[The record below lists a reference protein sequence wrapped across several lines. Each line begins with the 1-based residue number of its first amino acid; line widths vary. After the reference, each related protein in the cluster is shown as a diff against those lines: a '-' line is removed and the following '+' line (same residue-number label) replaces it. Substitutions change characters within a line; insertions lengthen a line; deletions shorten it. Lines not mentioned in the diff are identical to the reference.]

1 MGCVH
6 GRKVIIHSDFIKKA
20 KESRITNLTENQ
32 MLKKKTLDS
41 NQVKPR
47 VKSSTIINSR
57 LHKSFLYTKPLFSIE
72 TIDKLIDSQK
82 IKKDSTIIANEDEDL
97 EIKKESRNEE
107 TKEKIKK
114 NNNLCVDNSA
124 NKQKKLTQ
132 SSFEYTSNDDSSTP
146 TKIIRKLE
154 INPYRNI
161 NTIKKFFIYQLK
173 KIYLQSKKSTAI
185 SPKKNFSSFNHP
197 HVVFSTYSQLNTK
210 EANVFIKFED
220 KNVQINDY
228 FIFKN
233 KIIGRGKGSY
243 VYLCQ
248 DLSTKMFYAVKIQPK
263 KANTCEIDILKRLH
277 SKYIVTVYEIIETKN
292 ENYIIMEFMQNN
304 SLSINLDNLDLFCV
318 WKYFRNLISAV
329 EYCHEIAKVI
339 HRDITLS
346 NCLID
351 ENDILKLSNFSNSIS
366 LNEDGTVHL
375 GDLCSD
381 SQIFFSPPEASLR
394 LSDCDVDGKAI
405 DIWMMGSVLYALVFR
420 RSFIPI
426 STKVLREE
434 DYSIERIKCPEDKE
448 LENLMVCLLEPD
460 PQKRYTIDEIKKNK
474 WVTKDNEFPM
484 PDVYEEA
491 LDYCYKMT
499 SEKMN
504 RKSDDVM

>member
-1 MGCVH
+1 MGCVQ
-6 GRKVIIHSDFIKKA
+6 GRKIIIHSDLIKKA
-20 KESRITNLTENQ
+20 KDSQINNLTEAQ

-57 LHKSFLYTKPLFSIE
+57 LHKSFLYSKPLFSIE
-72 TIDKLIDSQK
+72 TIDRMIDSQK
-82 IKKDSTIIANEDEDL
+82 IKKDSTIVANEDDDL
-97 EIKKESRNEE
+97 VLKIESGDEEIK
-107 TKEKIKK
+107 TKK
-114 NNNLCVDNSA
+114 NNNLCVDSTS
-124 NKQKKLTQ
+124 KQKKITQ

-161 NTIKKFFIYQLK
+161 NTVKKFFIYQLK
-173 KIYLQSKKSTAI
+173 KIYLQSKKSI
-185 SPKKNFSSFNHP
+185 FPKENFSSFNHP
-197 HVVFSTYSQLNTK
+197 HVVFSNYSQLNAK

-248 DLSTKMFYAVKIQPK
+248 DLSTKMFYAAKIQPK

-375 GDLCSD
+375 GDINSD

-405 DIWMMGSVLYALVFR
+405 DIWMMGSVLYALVYR
-420 RSFIPI
+420 KSFIPI
-426 STKVLREE
+426 STKVLTEE

-448 LENLMVCLLEPD
+448 LENLMICLLEPD
-460 PQKRYTIDEIKKNK
+460 PLKRYTIDEIKKNK

-504 RKSDDVM
+504 MKNSNVM

>member
-1 MGCVH
+1 MGCVQ
-6 GRKVIIHSDFIKKA
+6 GRKIIIHSDLIKKA
-20 KESRITNLTENQ
+20 KDSQINNLTEAQ

-57 LHKSFLYTKPLFSIE
+57 LHKSFLYSKPLFSIE
-72 TIDKLIDSQK
+72 TIDRMIDSQK
-82 IKKDSTIIANEDEDL
+82 IKKDSTIVANEDDDL
-97 EIKKESRNEE
+97 VLKIESGDEEIK
-107 TKEKIKK
+107 TKK
-114 NNNLCVDNSA
+114 NNNLCVDSTS
-124 NKQKKLTQ
+124 KQTKITQ

-173 KIYLQSKKSTAI
+173 KIYLQSKKSI
-185 SPKKNFSSFNHP
+185 SPKENFSSFNHP
-197 HVVFSTYSQLNTK
+197 HVVFSNYSQLNAK

-248 DLSTKMFYAVKIQPK
+248 DLSTKMFYAAKIQPK

-375 GDLCSD
+375 VDINSD

-405 DIWMMGSVLYALVFR
+405 DIWMMGSVLYALVYR
-420 RSFIPI
+420 KSFIPI
-426 STKVLREE
+426 STKVLTEE

-448 LENLMVCLLEPD
+448 LENLMICLLEPD
-460 PQKRYTIDEIKKNK
+460 PLKRYTIDEIKKNK

-504 RKSDDVM
+504 MKNSNVM

>member
-1 MGCVH
+1 MGCVQ
-6 GRKVIIHSDFIKKA
+6 GRKIIIHSDLIKKA
-20 KESRITNLTENQ
+20 KDSQINNLTEAQ

-57 LHKSFLYTKPLFSIE
+57 LHKSFLYSKPLFSIE
-72 TIDKLIDSQK
+72 TIDRMIDSQK
-82 IKKDSTIIANEDEDL
+82 IKKDSTIVANEDDDL
-97 EIKKESRNEE
+97 VLKIESGDEEIK
-107 TKEKIKK
+107 TKK
-114 NNNLCVDNSA
+114 NNNLCVDSTS
-124 NKQKKLTQ
+124 KQKKITQ

-173 KIYLQSKKSTAI
+173 KIYLQSKKSTI
-185 SPKKNFSSFNHP
+185 SPKENFSSLNHP
-197 HVVFSTYSQLNTK
+197 HVVFSNYSQLNAK

-248 DLSTKMFYAVKIQPK
+248 DLSTKMFYAAKIQPK

-375 GDLCSD
+375 GDINSD

-405 DIWMMGSVLYALVFR
+405 DIWMMGSVLYALVYR
-420 RSFIPI
+420 KSFIPI
-426 STKVLREE
+426 STKVLTEE

-448 LENLMVCLLEPD
+448 LENLMICLLEPD
-460 PQKRYTIDEIKKNK
+460 PLKRYTIDEIKKNK

-504 RKSDDVM
+504 MKNSNVM

>member
-1 MGCVH
+1 MGCVQ
-6 GRKVIIHSDFIKKA
+6 GRKIIIHSDLIKKA
-20 KESRITNLTENQ
+20 KDSQINNLTEAQ

-57 LHKSFLYTKPLFSIE
+57 LHKSFLYSKPLFSIE
-72 TIDKLIDSQK
+72 TIDRMIDSQK
-82 IKKDSTIIANEDEDL
+82 IKKDSTIVANEDDDFVLKIESGNE
-97 EIKKESRNEE
+97 EIK
-107 TKEKIKK
+107 TKK
-114 NNNLCVDNSA
+114 NNNLCVDSTS
-124 NKQKKLTQ
+124 KQKKITQ

-173 KIYLQSKKSTAI
+173 KIYLQSKKSTI
-185 SPKKNFSSFNHP
+185 SPKENFSSFNHP
-197 HVVFSTYSQLNTK
+197 HVVFSNYSQLNAK

-248 DLSTKMFYAVKIQPK
+248 DLSTKMFYAAKIQPK

-375 GDLCSD
+375 GDINSD

-405 DIWMMGSVLYALVFR
+405 DIWMMGSVLYALVYR
-420 RSFIPI
+420 KSFIPI
-426 STKVLREE
+426 STKVLTEE

-448 LENLMVCLLEPD
+448 LENLMICLLEPD
-460 PQKRYTIDEIKKNK
+460 PLKRYTIDEIKKNK

-504 RKSDDVM
+504 MKNSNVM

>member
-1 MGCVH
+1 MF
-6 GRKVIIHSDFIKKA
+6 RFI
-20 KESRITNLTENQ
+20 L
-32 MLKKKTLDS
+32 LLPD
-41 NQVKPR
+41 V
-47 VKSSTIINSR
+47 NS
-57 LHKSFLYTKPLFSIE
+57 
-72 TIDKLIDSQK
+72 
-82 IKKDSTIIANEDEDL
+82 EDL
-97 EIKKESRNEE
+97 M
-107 TKEKIKK
+107 
-114 NNNLCVDNSA
+114 A
-124 NKQKKLTQ
+124 
-132 SSFEYTSNDDSSTP
+132 
-146 TKIIRKLE
+146 
-154 INPYRNI
+154 
-161 NTIKKFFIYQLK
+161 
-173 KIYLQSKKSTAI
+173 
-185 SPKKNFSSFNHP
+185 
-197 HVVFSTYSQLNTK
+197 
-210 EANVFIKFED
+210 
-220 KNVQINDY
+220 
-228 FIFKN
+228 
-233 KIIGRGKGSY
+233 
-243 VYLCQ
+243 
-248 DLSTKMFYAVKIQPK
+248 KIQPK

-375 GDLCSD
+375 GDINSD

-405 DIWMMGSVLYALVFR
+405 DIWMMGSVLYALVYR
-420 RSFIPI
+420 KSFIPI
-426 STKVLREE
+426 STKVLTEE

-448 LENLMVCLLEPD
+448 LENLMICLLEPD
-460 PQKRYTIDEIKKNK
+460 PLKRYTIDEIKKNK

-504 RKSDDVM
+504 MKNSNVM

>member
-1 MGCVH
+1 MGCVQ
-6 GRKVIIHSDFIKKA
+6 GRKIIIHSDLIKKA
-20 KESRITNLTENQ
+20 KDSQINNLTEAQ

-57 LHKSFLYTKPLFSIE
+57 LHKSFLYSKPLFSIE
-72 TIDKLIDSQK
+72 TIDRMIDSQK
-82 IKKDSTIIANEDEDL
+82 IKKDSTIVANEDDDFVLKIESGNE
-97 EIKKESRNEE
+97 EIK
-107 TKEKIKK
+107 TKK
-114 NNNLCVDNSA
+114 NNNLCVDSTS
-124 NKQKKLTQ
+124 KQKKITQ

-173 KIYLQSKKSTAI
+173 KIYLQSKKSI
-185 SPKKNFSSFNHP
+185 SPKENFSSFNHP
-197 HVVFSTYSQLNTK
+197 HVVFSNYSQLNAK

-248 DLSTKMFYAVKIQPK
+248 DLSTKMFYAAKIQPK

-375 GDLCSD
+375 GDINSD

-405 DIWMMGSVLYALVFR
+405 DIWMMGSVLYALVYR
-420 RSFIPI
+420 KSFIPI
-426 STKVLREE
+426 STKVLTEE

-448 LENLMVCLLEPD
+448 LENLMICLLEPD
-460 PQKRYTIDEIKKNK
+460 PLKRYTIDEIKKNK

-504 RKSDDVM
+504 MKNSNVM